1 MVERFSIQLLGVI
14 IFKNSSNEAGN
25 SQAAKQ
31 KVHILTSKKRE
42 GEICLILALSD
53 LKTPLSQEKK
63 GSSQPLILSS
73 IFHNQSK
80 QTVSG
85 PFFVCLTT
93 VTSQLKCS

>member
-14 IFKNSSNEAGN
+14 IFTNSSNAAGN

-63 GSSQPLILSS
+63 RDPLNRSFS
-73 IFHNQSK
+73 VQFFTTNKQSK

-85 PFFVCLTT
+85 SFF
-93 VTSQLKCS
+93 

>member
-1 MVERFSIQLLGVI
+1 MEWNMVERFSIQLLGVI
-14 IFKNSSNEAGN
+14 ILTNSSNAAGN

-63 GSSQPLILSS
+63 RDPLNHSFS
-73 IFHNQSK
+73 VQFFTTNKQSK

-85 PFFVCLTT
+85 SFF
-93 VTSQLKCS
+93 

>member
-1 MVERFSIQLLGVI
+1 MEWNMVERFSIQLLGVI

-63 GSSQPLILSS
+63 KRSSQPLILSS
-73 IFHNQSK
+73 IFHNK
-80 QTVSG
+80 QA
-85 PFFVCLTT
+85 
-93 VTSQLKCS
+93 K